1 MLEAPGPPFI
11 QMMFGVTLE
20 IRICVR
26 PQIRH
31 FHSCPFP
38 ILTNPALPLSIQSA
52 ELGNKSTRTRRCKRS
67 FRWNQQKIS
76 FSSGVPSSA
85 GKMHRGWRFGAVC
98 GGTGDTNTVR

>member
-52 ELGNKSTRTRRCKRS
+52 ALGNKSTRTGRCKRS
-67 FRWNQQKIS
+67 CRRNQQNMS
-76 FSSGVPSSA
+76 FSSGSLLLQVKCIEVGILELCVVVPA
-85 GKMHRGWRFGAVC
+85 
-98 GGTGDTNTVR
+98 TQIL